1 MLPLNRPGSSQRV
14 VLVEDSP
21 LRPVDPRTKLVMAL
35 CASLAVML
43 PLERMLAFMG
53 FYALVL
59 LWARLLPEAVRQVWR
74 LKWVL
79 IVLFILDWL
88 LVDLNLAVVV
98 SLRLILLAGVF
109 TLFFAT
115 TTASELGLALESL
128 RVPYRYAFSL
138 SLAFQSV
145 GLLGDEWGTIR
156 EAQRA
161 RGVFSVE
168 TGMRKFV
175 QNVRDLIAFTV
186 PAVVT
191 TTKRA
196 WSMTE
201 AAYARGFDSPHRRS
215 YRQLKFSW
223 YDWILL
229 VATGIVTVFL
239 FWGKLW

>member
-1 MLPLNRPGSSQRV
+1 M
-14 VLVEDSP
+14 
-21 LRPVDPRTKLVMAL
+21 
-35 CASLAVML
+35 
-43 PLERMLAFMG
+43 
-53 FYALVL
+53 
-59 LWARLLPEAVRQVWR
+59 WR

>member
-1 MLPLNRPGSSQRV
+1 MKRAGRSSRM
-14 VLVEDSP
+14 VLVENSP
-21 LRPVDPRTKLVMAL
+21 LRQVDPRTKLVIAL
-35 CASLAVML
+35 CASMAVML
-43 PLERMLAFMG
+43 PLERMLTFMAF
-53 FYALVL
+53 YSLVL
-59 LWARLLPEAVRQVWR
+59 LWARLLPEAVRQIWR

-138 SLAFQSV
+138 SLAFQSI
-145 GLLGDEWGTIR
+145 GLLEDEWGTIR

-168 TGMRKFV
+168 SGIRKLLKS
-175 QNVRDLIAFTV
+175 VRDLIAFTV

-201 AAYARGFDSPHRRS
+201 AAYARGFDSPHRKP
-215 YRQLKFSW
+215 YRQLKFCW
-223 YDWILL
+223 FDWILL
-229 VATGIVTVFL
+229 TVTAAVAVL
-239 FWGKLW
+239 MFWR

>member
-1 MLPLNRPGSSQRV
+1 
-14 VLVEDSP
+14 
-21 LRPVDPRTKLVMAL
+21 
-35 CASLAVML
+35 
-43 PLERMLAFMG
+43 
-53 FYALVL
+53 
-59 LWARLLPEAVRQVWR
+59 VWR

-88 LVDLNLAVVV
+88 LVDLNLAIVV

-138 SLAFQSV
+138 SLAFQSI
-145 GLLGDEWGTIR
+145 GLLEEEWGNIR

-168 TGMRKFV
+168 SGIRKLLKS
-175 QNVRDLIAFTV
+175 VRDLIALTV

-201 AAYARGFDSPHRRS
+201 AAYARGFDSPHRKP
-215 YRQLKFSW
+215 YRQLRFCW

-229 VATGIVTVFL
+229 AVTAAMTAL
-239 FWGKLW
+239 MFWR

>member
-1 MLPLNRPGSSQRV
+1 MLRMKRAGRSPRM
-14 VLVEDSP
+14 VLVKNSP
-21 LRPVDPRTKLVMAL
+21 LRQVDPRTKLATVL

-43 PLERMLAFMG
+43 PLERMLTFMA
-53 FYALVL
+53 FYAVVL
-59 LWARLLPEAVRQVWR
+59 LWARLLSEAARQVWR

-138 SLAFQSV
+138 SLAFQSI
-145 GLLGDEWGTIR
+145 GLLEDEWGTIR

-168 TGMRKFV
+168 SGIRKLLK
-175 QNVRDLIAFTV
+175 NVRDLIAFTV

-201 AAYARGFDSPHRRS
+201 AAYARGFDSPHRKP
-215 YRQLKFSW
+215 YRQLRFCW

-229 VATGIVTVFL
+229 MVTAAVAVL
-239 FWGKLW
+239 MFWR

>member
-1 MLPLNRPGSSQRV
+1 MIPMKRAGRSSRM
-14 VLVEDSP
+14 VLVENSP
-21 LRPVDPRTKLVMAL
+21 LRQVDPRTKLVIAL
-35 CASLAVML
+35 CASMAVML
-43 PLERMLAFMG
+43 PLERMLTFMAF
-53 FYALVL
+53 YSLVL
-59 LWARLLPEAVRQVWR
+59 LWARLLPEAVRQIWR

-138 SLAFQSV
+138 SLAFQSI
-145 GLLGDEWGTIR
+145 GLLEDEWGTIR

-168 TGMRKFV
+168 SGIRKLLKS
-175 QNVRDLIAFTV
+175 VRDLIAFTV

-201 AAYARGFDSPHRRS
+201 AAYARGFDSPHRKP
-215 YRQLKFSW
+215 YRQLKFCW
-223 YDWILL
+223 FDWILL
-229 VATGIVTVFL
+229 TVTAAVAVL
-239 FWGKLW
+239 MFWR

>member
-1 MLPLNRPGSSQRV
+1 MISMKRAGRSPRM
-14 VLVEDSP
+14 VLVENSP
-21 LRPVDPRTKLVMAL
+21 LRQVDPRTKLSIAL
-35 CASLAVML
+35 CASMAVML
-43 PLERMLAFMG
+43 PLERMLTFMAF
-53 FYALVL
+53 YSLVL
-59 LWARLLPEAVRQVWR
+59 LWARLLPEAVRQIWR

-88 LVDLNLAVVV
+88 LVDLNLAFVV
-98 SLRLILLAGVF
+98 SLRLILFAGVF

-138 SLAFQSV
+138 RMAFQSI
-145 GLLGDEWGTIR
+145 GLLEDEWGTIR

-168 TGMRKFV
+168 SGIRKLLKS
-175 QNVRDLIAFTV
+175 VRDLIAFTV

-201 AAYARGFDSPHRRS
+201 AAYARGFDSPHRIP
-215 YRQLKFSW
+215 YRQLKFCW
-223 YDWILL
+223 FDWILL
-229 VATGIVTVFL
+229 TVTAAVAVL
-239 FWGKLW
+239 MFWR

>member
-1 MLPLNRPGSSQRV
+1 MRRMKSAGRSQRM
-14 VLVEDSP
+14 VLVENSP
-21 LRPVDPRTKLVMAL
+21 LRQVDPRTKLAIAL

-43 PLERMLAFMG
+43 PLERMLTFMAL
-53 FYALVL
+53 YAVVL
-59 LWARLLPEAVRQVWR
+59 LWARLLPEAARQVWR

-88 LVDLNLAVVV
+88 LVDLNLAIVV

-138 SLAFQSV
+138 SLAFQSI
-145 GLLGDEWGTIR
+145 GLLEEEWGNIR

-168 TGMRKFV
+168 SGIRKLLKS
-175 QNVRDLIAFTV
+175 VRDLIALTV

-201 AAYARGFDSPHRRS
+201 AAYARGFDSPHRKP
-215 YRQLKFSW
+215 YRQLRFCW

-229 VATGIVTVFL
+229 AVTAAMTAL
-239 FWGKLW
+239 MFWR

>member
-1 MLPLNRPGSSQRV
+1 MLSMNRAGGSQRV

-21 LRPVDPRTKLVMAL
+21 LRPVDPRTKLTMVL

-53 FYALVL
+53 FYTLVL
-59 LWARLLPEAVRQVWR
+59 LWARLLPEAVQQVWR
-74 LKWVL
+74 LKWIL
-79 IVLFILDWL
+79 IVLFILDWFL
-88 LVDLNLAVVV
+88 IDLNLAIVV

-109 TLFFAT
+109 TMFFAT

-138 SLAFQSV
+138 SLAFQSL
-145 GLLGDEWGTIR
+145 GLLGEEWGTIR

-168 TGMRKFV
+168 SGIRKLV
-175 QNVRDLIAFTV
+175 ENVRDLIAFTV
-186 PAVVT
+186 PAIVT

-201 AAYARGFDSPHRRS
+201 AAYARGFDSPHRKS
-215 YRQLKFSW
+215 YRTLSFCW
-223 YDWILL
+223 YDWVLL
-229 VATGIVTVFL
+229 AGTGFVTVL
-239 FWGKLW
+239 MFWR

>member
-1 MLPLNRPGSSQRV
+1 MILMKRSGRSPRM
-14 VLVEDSP
+14 VLVENSP
-21 LRPVDPRTKLVMAL
+21 LRHVDPRTKLAIAL
-35 CASLAVML
+35 CASMAVML
-43 PLERMLAFMG
+43 PLERMITFMAF
-53 FYALVL
+53 YSLVL
-59 LWARLLPEAVRQVWR
+59 LWARLLPEAARQVWR

-79 IVLFILDWL
+79 IILFILDWL

-138 SLAFQSV
+138 SLAFQSI
-145 GLLGDEWGTIR
+145 GLLEDEWGTIR

-168 TGMRKFV
+168 SGIRKLLKS
-175 QNVRDLIAFTV
+175 VRDLIAFTV

-201 AAYARGFDSPHRRS
+201 AAYARGFDSPHRKP
-215 YRQLKFSW
+215 YHQLRMCW

-229 VATGIVTVFL
+229 SATAAVAVL
-239 FWGKLW
+239 MFWR

>member
-1 MLPLNRPGSSQRV
+1 MLLMKRPGRSQRT
-14 VLVEDSP
+14 VLVEESP
-21 LRPVDPRTKLVMAL
+21 LRLVDPRTKLAIAL

-43 PLERMLAFMG
+43 PLERMLAFMA
-53 FYALVL
+53 FYAVVL
-59 LWARLLPEAVRQVWR
+59 LWARLLPEAARQVWR

-79 IVLFILDWL
+79 TILFILDWL
-88 LVDLNLAVVV
+88 LVDLNLAIVV

-138 SLAFQSV
+138 SLAFQSL
-145 GLLGDEWGTIR
+145 GLLEDEWGTIR

-168 TGMRKFV
+168 SGIRKLLKS
-175 QNVRDLIAFTV
+175 VRDLIAFTV

-201 AAYARGFDSPHRRS
+201 AAYARGFDSPHRKP
-215 YRQLKFSW
+215 YRQLSFCW
-223 YDWILL
+223 YDWVLIAVTAA
-229 VATGIVTVFL
+229 VAVL
-239 FWGKLW
+239 MFWS

>member
-1 MLPLNRPGSSQRV
+1 MLPMKRAGRSQRM
-14 VLVEDSP
+14 VLVEASP
-21 LRPVDPRTKLVMAL
+21 LRLVDPRTKLAIAL

-43 PLERMLAFMG
+43 PLERMLTFMA

-88 LVDLNLAVVV
+88 LVDLKLAIVV

-115 TTASELGLALESL
+115 TTISELGLGLESL

-138 SLAFQSV
+138 SLAFQSL
-145 GLLGDEWGTIR
+145 GLLEDEWGTIR

-161 RGVFSVE
+161 RGIFSVKS
-168 TGMRKFV
+168 GIRKLL
-175 QNVRDLIAFTV
+175 QSVRDLIAFTV

-201 AAYARGFDSPHRRS
+201 SAYARGFDSPHRRP
-215 YRQLKFSW
+215 YRQLKFCW

-229 VATGIVTVFL
+229 AGTGFVTVYL
-239 FWGKLW
+239 FWGKFW

>member
-1 MLPLNRPGSSQRV
+1 MISMKRAGRSPRM
-14 VLVEDSP
+14 VLVENSP
-21 LRPVDPRTKLVMAL
+21 LRQVDPRTKLSIAL
-35 CASLAVML
+35 CASMAVML
-43 PLERMLAFMG
+43 PLERMLTFMAF
-53 FYALVL
+53 YSLVL
-59 LWARLLPEAVRQVWR
+59 LWARLLPEAVRQIWR

-88 LVDLNLAVVV
+88 LVDLNLAFVV
-98 SLRLILLAGVF
+98 SLRLILFAGVF

-138 SLAFQSV
+138 SLAFQSI
-145 GLLGDEWGTIR
+145 GLLEDEWGTIR

-168 TGMRKFV
+168 SGIRKLLKS
-175 QNVRDLIAFTV
+175 VRDLIAFTV

-201 AAYARGFDSPHRRS
+201 AAYARGFDSPHRIP
-215 YRQLKFSW
+215 YRQLKFCW
-223 YDWILL
+223 FDWILL
-229 VATGIVTVFL
+229 TVTAAVAVL
-239 FWGKLW
+239 MFWR